1 MAAVRTFIE
10 AISFRVLEEL
20 GLLPRVTRIYADNVR
35 KCQAETSLKRT
46 RT

>member
-10 AISFRVLEEL
+10 AISLRVLEEL
-20 GLLPRVTRIYADNVR
+20 GLLPRVTRIYADNV
-35 KCQAETSLKRT
+35 KCQAETSLKQT